1 MQVELFKNQTPV
13 VIAIDKI
20 WKSEYDTMKISFNK
34 FFVDL
39 LETKY
44 FADIV
49 FDSKLFEFSESL
61 DREFFTNISLL
72 LSSYKGIGSYEAI
85 ISIVRAIL
93 GQDASVEFSNDGKD
107 IAIISVAKIESNI
120 ITHDFNNII
129 DTAENQIVSIDNS
142 LQAQRNTL
150 IDLLYKFLPA
160 GIKYN
165 ISFVAPTLQVVNTKR
180 RKNKNK
186 TTIGVI

>member
-1 MQVELFKNQTPV
+1 MEVELFKNQTPV
-13 VIAIDKI
+13 VIAMDKI
-20 WKSEYDTMKISFNK
+20 WKAEYDTMKVSFNK

-49 FDSKLFEFSESL
+49 FDSKLFEFSENF

-93 GQDASVEFSNDGKD
+93 GQEADVEFSNDGKD
-107 IAIISVAKIESNI
+107 ISIISVAKIESNI
-120 ITHDFNNII
+120 ITTEFNNVV
-129 DTAENQIVSIDNS
+129 DTADNQVVSIDNR

-150 IDLLYKFLPA
+150 IDLLYRFLPA

-165 ISFVAPTLQVVNTKR
+165 ISFVAPTLQVANIKR
-180 RKNKNK
+180 RKNK
-186 TTIGVI
+186 TTIGIA